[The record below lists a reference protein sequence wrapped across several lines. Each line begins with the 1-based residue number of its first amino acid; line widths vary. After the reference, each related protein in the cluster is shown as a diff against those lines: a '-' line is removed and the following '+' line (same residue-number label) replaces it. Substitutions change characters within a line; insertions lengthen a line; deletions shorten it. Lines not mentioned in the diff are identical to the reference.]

1 MDTKKTGTTTLG
13 IVCKDGIVLAS
24 DKRASMGHLAAD
36 RVDKIFAVTNFI
48 GITTAGSVGDAQMLY
63 KFLKSKMELYELA
76 TEQKPTVGVASNLLS
91 NILFSGSKNFFPYQT
106 LLILAGKSDTGWQM
120 FALDPSGANV
130 ENTFIAT
137 GSGMELALGVMEEGF
152 KKDGD
157 IEAGK
162 KLAIKAMTSAIRRDV
177 FTGEGIDIVVI
188 DKNGY
193 RKVDYKKFKDVLRD
207 E

>member
-177 FTGEGIDIVVI
+177 F
-188 DKNGY
+188 
-193 RKVDYKKFKDVLRD
+193 
-207 E
+207 